1 MKTTLTKEQR
11 SRCPWHYRGIE
22 FVPPEPWSHEDAYGF
37 VYLITN
43 RATNK
48 KYVGKKFFWSQKTL
62 PITKTRKRRKRTLV
76 ESDWRTYWGS
86 NTHLVADVE
95 QMGTDMFH
103 REILHMAKRK
113 GELSYME
120 TKEQFDRDVLLTED
134 YYNGIIACR
143 IGGQTVKNLVKIS
156 ENK

>member
-1 MKTTLTKEQR
+1 MQTMSMKTTLTKSER
-11 SRCPWHYRGIE
+11 SSSPWHYQGRE
-22 FVPPEPWSHEDAYGF
+22 FVPPDPWSHEDAYGF

-95 QMGTDMFH
+95 QMGVDMFH
-103 REILHMAKRK
+103 REILYMAKRK

-143 IGGQTVKNLVKIS
+143 IGGQTVKNLVK
-156 ENK
+156 